1 SSAAPCS
8 ISLRRSLR
16 RSPSSPGS
24 SSRPGTLS
32 TSRSGR
38 AGTGDTAGPA
48 TPAASLHPSRG
59 SSGQGRRRRGFGG
72 GGVAGERSRGRQ
84 YETDMVQPEE
94 GAFLWAFLA
103 RPDQAGPP
111 FTHTLVLPEPDE
123 EGYWPEPGPAYTMT
137 DCEPKGD
144 EPSVSPP

>member
-1 SSAAPCS
+1 
-8 ISLRRSLR
+8 
-16 RSPSSPGS
+16 
-24 SSRPGTLS
+24 
-32 TSRSGR
+32 
-38 AGTGDTAGPA
+38 
-48 TPAASLHPSRG
+48 
-59 SSGQGRRRRGFGG
+59 
-72 GGVAGERSRGRQ
+72 VAGERSRGRQ

-144 EPSVSPP
+144 EPSVSPPRPDTHGEGSEQGEHDEGRQRQREHLK